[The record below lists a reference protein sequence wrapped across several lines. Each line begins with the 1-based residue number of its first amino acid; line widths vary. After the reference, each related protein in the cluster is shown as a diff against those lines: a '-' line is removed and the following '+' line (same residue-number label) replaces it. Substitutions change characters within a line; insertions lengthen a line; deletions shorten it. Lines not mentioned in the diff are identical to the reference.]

1 MSYYFQSTREHE
13 LVRIPGDA
21 DHGSGLMAITI
32 PGKPIRVPAGTRSR
46 FRDDADQKSADRGIV
61 IAIPGIGF

>member
-1 MSYYFQSTREHE
+1 
-13 LVRIPGDA
+13 LRIPGDA